1 MMWESRVWRFCAF
14 HTVGGVFLV
23 LVWFFYSQQGQTQQQ
38 QEQQA
43 QPQKPQ
49 SWTQVVKK
57 SANKNVEPTKKSTQQ
72 EQKRITWNNRRILI
86 PRTDASAAKT
96 DVINIRN
103 TINRVLREQK
113 ATKNTIV
120 IAAAYNEK
128 GTIVC
133 ITREDC
139 TAAEVLKHKDT
150 IYKELSKVNKI
161 IRIPQMHVE
170 WSKVIVYNV

>member
-1 MMWESRVWRFCAF
+1 MQQQQQQQ
-14 HTVGGVFLV
+14 
-23 LVWFFYSQQGQTQQQ
+23 QQGQTQQQ

-57 SANKNVEPTKKSTQQ
+57 NTNKNVESSKKSTQQ

-103 TINRVLREQK
+103 TINRVL
-113 ATKNTIV
+113 
-120 IAAAYNEK
+120 
-128 GTIVC
+128 
-133 ITREDC
+133 
-139 TAAEVLKHKDT
+139 
-150 IYKELSKVNKI
+150 
-161 IRIPQMHVE
+161 
-170 WSKVIVYNV
+170 

>member
-1 MMWESRVWRFCAF
+1 MQQQQQQQQ
-14 HTVGGVFLV
+14 
-23 LVWFFYSQQGQTQQQ
+23 QQGQTQQQ

-57 SANKNVEPTKKSTQQ
+57 SVNKNVEPTKKSTQQ
-72 EQKRITWNNRRILI
+72 EQKRITWNDRRILI

-120 IAAAYNEK
+120 IAAAYNKK

-133 ITREDC
+133 T
-139 TAAEVLKHKDT
+139 
-150 IYKELSKVNKI
+150 
-161 IRIPQMHVE
+161 
-170 WSKVIVYNV
+170 